1 MEVKRVPKTNQMILE
16 NGEKPIKVS
25 FTKSFTPFVKG
36 DVAGFGKK
44 QVNYLVDELGV
55 AEIYKTKK

>member
-1 MEVKRVPKTNQMILE
+1 MEVKRVPKTNQMILD
-16 NGEKPIKVS
+16 NGEKPIKII
-25 FTKSFTPFVKG
+25 FTKSFTPYVKG

-44 QVNYLVDELGV
+44 QVDYFIDELGV